1 MLKQRETA
9 EELVALGKNE
19 LRRISSA
26 EGSTVCEKGRR
37 RSDLRA
43 SDRGPAAPR
52 ATGPQAK
59 TLPLPAPPSQAS
71 GKPGAFQPG
80 PRPQVLGVSSEP
92 LLRTTL
98 RRVTSPSRAQGKKG
112 PKRAHQPLRLALG
125 RSRREAAEG
134 RRAARRQSPSGPEPG
149 RLLAG
154 RVRIGRMQR
163 RQSIGKDNLPAP
175 SLDSLARV

>member
-1 MLKQRETA
+1 MSSVAFRPRKVQRFA
-9 EELVALGKNE
+9 EKAAGGRTSAPLIEDQPHRARPDLRRKLVACL
-19 LRRISSA
+19 LA
-26 EGSTVCEKGRR
+26 HGSTFSRVG
-37 RSDLRA
+37 
-43 SDRGPAAPR
+43 
-52 ATGPQAK
+52 
-59 TLPLPAPPSQAS
+59 AS

-163 RQSIGKDNLPAP
+163 RQSIGKRQFA
-175 SLDSLARV
+175 SAFAR